1 MRIAVA
7 SDIELGSLRAHAIN
21 VVKTAGG
28 FARLGHDTRVYLR
41 QPATPLSRAVAAAT
55 YSEHSLA
62 FDLAP
67 ALPPGRADHH
77 TETRQR
83 AFAHWLVQ
91 SALARGVD
99 IVYARHFEAGLAAA
113 ACGLRTIIETHAY
126 IGDTNPALT
135 RALAATNNP
144 ELKLT
149 IATISPAL
157 RDHYIQR
164 GADPARIAVIPDGVD
179 VEMFAPP
186 EDTGACPFPRSELF
200 RAHAVYAGHLY
211 DYKGIPAVLEAAA
224 LLPDIAFE
232 LVGGAPHD
240 IDRARARITETG
252 LKNVRLHGLRPYAQV
267 PRYLWHA
274 DVLLLPPSAT
284 EPSAQWTS
292 PVKLGE
298 YLASLRPIVA
308 SRIPG
313 LTTWVDE
320 PAVRWFQPD
329 SGSDLAH
336 AITAALREA
345 PAHCEARG
353 RSALALARGFSY
365 PERAR
370 AMLRAIA
377 TSRAL
382 AAGSAA

>member
-7 SDIELGSLRAHAIN
+7 SDIELGSHRAHAIN

-41 QPATPLSRAVAAAT
+41 QPSTPLTRSDAAAT
-55 YSEHSLA
+55 YNEPSLA

-67 ALPPGRADHH
+67 PPPPGRADYH

-91 SALARGVD
+91 SILSRGAD

-113 ACGLRTIIETHAY
+113 ACGLRTILETHAY
-126 IGDTNPALT
+126 IGDTNPALA
-135 RALAATNNP
+135 RALAATNRSDLN
-144 ELKLT
+144 LT
-149 IATISPAL
+149 IVTISPAL
-157 RDHYIQR
+157 RNHYVER
-164 GADPARIAVIPDGVD
+164 GADPARVAVVPDGVD

-186 EDTGACPFPRSELF
+186 EDPGACPFPRSDLF

-211 DYKGIPAVLEAAA
+211 DYKGIPTILEAAA

-232 LVGGAPHD
+232 LVGGTPQD
-240 IDRARARITETG
+240 IDRTRARISD
-252 LKNVRLHGLRPYAQV
+252 LDLRNVRLHGLRPYSQV

-274 DVLLLPPSAT
+274 DVLLLPPSAA
-284 EPSAQWTS
+284 EASAQWTS

-298 YLASLRPIVA
+298 YLASGRPIVA
-308 SRIPG
+308 SRIAG
-313 LTTWVDE
+313 LTTWVNE
-320 PAVRWFQPD
+320 PAVRWFEPD

-336 AITAALREA
+336 AITAALRES
-345 PAHCEARG
+345 PAQAEAR
-353 RSALALARGFSY
+353 RLTAAALAQGFSY

-370 AMLRAIA
+370 AMLRAVA